1 MAGKQRE
8 RPRRSGGDG
17 EEKFLLI
24 FPILQLRFWRAFW
37 YITPAMD
44 AATLDFPIPDD
55 PAAIRRLIVDLN
67 LQRDSALRAVE
78 QIEHDKQQLQQQLEL
93 ERQRAQ
99 KRQQEMEL
107 EKLRLEFELARANRR
122 LYGPRGDQIDTAQLL
137 LEFATA
143 LENRPLDADALAD
156 AAAAESTGKPIAATD
171 TTADSTKT
179 EESKPTR
186 RLRRGRRNL
195 AAFDKLPVTQKT
207 HDLPE
212 SEKPCPCCS
221 QMRCRIG
228 QEQTW
233 QIEYIPGRFERI
245 EHIQIKYA
253 CKTCEQSAENPQIA
267 LAEKPP
273 SPIDKGMAGPGLL
286 AYVVTAKYA
295 DYLPLY
301 RLENIFA
308 RAGFEV
314 ARSTQCLWCGD
325 VANIVKPLYDLMCQ
339 RLRMSHVIGTDDTVL
354 PLLWPG
360 QAKKARMWAYLGDD
374 GNPYNV
380 FDFTTRRNRDGPA
393 LWLKSFT
400 GVVLADAYG
409 GYDGICL
416 ENESTKAGCWAHSR
430 RKFVDAE
437 HFAPDIARQAL
448 ARIGQLYDVERA
460 AKELSA
466 ADRLNLR
473 QARSLP
479 VLGELHQRLTTW
491 SATLLPK
498 HPMRQAIGYL
508 LNQWPT
514 LCVFAQDGAVAID
527 NNLAEQEMKR
537 IALLR
542 KNSLFVASERG
553 GQTAAILASLTSTCR
568 RHEID
573 PQLYLT
579 QLLCNLDATPM
590 SQLATWL
597 PDQWKLRQAKE
608 AAETAS
614 SPAHENQPE

>member
-1 MAGKQRE
+1 L
-8 RPRRSGGDG
+8 
-17 EEKFLLI
+17 KFH
-24 FPILQLRFWRAFW
+24 ILSLRCWRAFW
-37 YITPAMD
+37 YINPAMD
-44 AATLDFPIPDD
+44 EATLDFPIPDD
-55 PAAIRRLIVDLN
+55 PAEIRRLIVGLN
-67 LQRDSALRAVE
+67 LQRNSALRAAE
-78 QIEHDKQQLQQQLEL
+78 QVKQQLEL
-93 ERQRAQ
+93 ERQQFEFQRQQAQ
-99 KRQQEMEL
+99 KRQQEWEL

-122 LYGPRGDQIDTAQLL
+122 LYGPRGDQVDTGQLL

-156 AAAAESTGKPIAATD
+156 AAAAESTGQQTAATD
-171 TTADSTKT
+171 TTADATKG
-179 EESKPTR
+179 EESKPSR

-195 AAFDKLPVTQKT
+195 AAFDKLPVTQKI

-212 SEKPCPCCS
+212 SDKPCPCCG

-245 EHIQIKYA
+245 EHVQIRYA

-286 AYVVTAKYA
+286 ACVVTAKYA

-325 VANIVKPLYDLMCQ
+325 VANIVKPVYDLMCQ
-339 RLRMSHVIGTDDTVL
+339 RVRQSHVIGTDDTVL
-354 PLLWPG
+354 PLLQPALSSSNGPG
-360 QAKKARMWAYLGDD
+360 EATKARMWAYLGDD
-374 GNPYNV
+374 DNPYNV

-393 LWLKSFT
+393 LWLKDFT

-409 GYDGICL
+409 GYDGICI

-448 ARIGQLYDVERA
+448 ALIGQLYEAERA

-466 ADRLNLR
+466 ADRLTLR
-473 QARSLP
+473 QTRSLP

-491 SATLLPK
+491 SAGLLPK

-508 LNQWPT
+508 LNQWQT
-514 LCVFAQDGAVAID
+514 LCVFAHDGAVAID

-537 IALLR
+537 IALMR
-542 KNSLFVASERG
+542 KNSLFVASQRG

-573 PQLYLT
+573 PQLYFT
-579 QLLCNLDATPM
+579 QLLCNLATTPT

-597 PDQWKLRQAKE
+597 PDQWKLRQANE
-608 AAETAS
+608 AADTAS
-614 SPAHENQPE
+614 SPAHSIQPK

>member
-1 MAGKQRE
+1 
-8 RPRRSGGDG
+8 
-17 EEKFLLI
+17 
-24 FPILQLRFWRAFW
+24 
-37 YITPAMD
+37 MD

-55 PAAIRRLIVDLN
+55 PAEIRRLIVGLN
-67 LQRDSALRAVE
+67 LQRASALRRAD

-93 ERQRAQ
+93 ERQQARQ
-99 KRQQEMEL
+99 RQQELEL
-107 EKLRLEFELARANRR
+107 EKLRLQFELARANRR
-122 LYGPRGDQIDTAQLL
+122 LYGPRADQIDTGQLL
-137 LEFATA
+137 LEFAVA

-156 AAAAESTGKPIAATD
+156 AAAADFGELSRVEATGQQTAAAD
-171 TTADSTKT
+171 ATADATKG
-179 EESKPTR
+179 EESKPSR

-195 AAFDKLPVTQKT
+195 AAFDKLPVTQKI

-212 SEKPCPCCS
+212 SDKPCPCCG

-245 EHIQIKYA
+245 EHVQIRYA

-325 VANIVKPLYDLMCQ
+325 VANIVKPIYDLMC
-339 RLRMSHVIGTDDTVL
+339 RRVRMSHVIGTDDTVL
-354 PLLWPG
+354 PLLQPALSSSNGPG
-360 QAKKARMWAYLGDD
+360 EATKARMWAYLGDD
-374 GNPYNV
+374 DNPYNV
-380 FDFTTRRNRDGPA
+380 FDFTTSRNRDGPA
-393 LWLKSFT
+393 LWLKDFT
-400 GVVLADAYG
+400 GVVLADGYG

-416 ENESTKAGCWAHSR
+416 ENDSTKAGCWAHSR

-448 ARIGQLYDVERA
+448 ALIGKLYEVERQ

-466 ADRLNLR
+466 ADRLALR

-479 VLGELHQRLTTW
+479 VLGELHQRLTAW

-514 LCVFAQDGAVAID
+514 LCVFAQDGAVSID

-537 IALLR
+537 IALMR
-542 KNSLFVASERG
+542 KNSLFVASQRG

-573 PQLYLT
+573 PQLYFT
-579 QLLCNLDATPM
+579 QLLCNLDTTPT

-608 AAETAS
+608 AAQAAS
-614 SPAHENQPE
+614 PPAHATQPE